1 MIEICAVAAALLIAG
16 IALGAVAVISL
27 AIRRED
33 RELTLTTGTA
43 SRGGRGTR
51 RLTGVSARQPG
62 IIHEVSLSRKGPD
75 PLPLSARE
83 EMGWP

>member
-1 MIEICAVAAALLIAG
+1 MIEIFAAVAALLITGVAFG
-16 IALGAVAVISL
+16 VLAVISL

-43 SRGGRGTR
+43 SRAGRGTR

-62 IIHEVSLSRKGPD
+62 IIHEVSLSRRAQS

-83 EMGWP
+83 GMW